1 MGHTFVA
8 IWLKMLALMRFVL
21 LLMANIYCHVPSVLT
36 CIVVSSKSV
45 LFINLVSVK
54 YAASYTLRIVLLN
67 TGEYFPKANDDTLS
81 IWEGESIAFDALEND
96 YFAGDNASI
105 VEFSKVRYA
114 VNSFRNTSLAF
125 FWNMKIK

>member
-21 LLMANIYCHVPSVLT
+21 LLMANIYCHVPSVLMY
-36 CIVVSSKSV
+36 IVVSSKNV

-54 YAASYTLRIVLLN
+54 YAASYTLRILFSN

-125 FWNMKIK
+125 FWNMIIK